1 MIVRAPGK
9 AMVFGEYAV
18 LDGAPAIVAA
28 VDRYAVARIPDAPP
42 EQRPTPFVARAV
54 EKALERLV
62 AEGREPPAYAPVVD
76 SSELHAPGSTGRKLG
91 LGSSAAVTV
100 AAHGAVLAAAGLS
113 LDEKRQ
119 TIFRACDAA
128 HAEAQGQR
136 GSGADVAAAVWGGVL
151 AFQRLRD
158 EEAPGGPLVVALT
171 WPSHLAATLV
181 DTGAAASTG
190 DRVARW
196 RTLAK
201 RRPAV
206 HGALLDRMRALA
218 AVVHATLST
227 SSESIVELV
236 GRWNDALDEL
246 ERLIDLPIRTPAHRR
261 VDELARACGGV
272 AKPSGA
278 GGGDLAICF
287 TSPDSAPSLRARLE
301 KEGFAPLPI
310 ALGAP
315 GVSIVPQGDLR

>member
-1 MIVRAPGK
+1 
-9 AMVFGEYAV
+9 
-18 LDGAPAIVAA
+18 
-28 VDRYAVARIPDAPP
+28 
-42 EQRPTPFVARAV
+42 VARAV

-62 AEGREPPAYAPVVD
+62 AEGREPPACAPVVD
-76 SSELHAPGSTGRKLG
+76 SSALFAAGGGGRKLG

-100 AAHGAVLAAAGLS
+100 AAHGAVLAAAGLP

-119 TIFRACDAA
+119 AIFRACDAA

-151 AFQRLRD
+151 AFQRPRD
-158 EEAPGGPLVVALT
+158 EESPGGPLVVALA
-171 WPSHLAATLV
+171 WPAHLAAILV

-196 RTLAK
+196 RTLAQ

-218 AVVHATLST
+218 AVVHATLAT
-227 SSESIVELV
+227 SAESIVELV
-236 GRWNDALDEL
+236 GRWNGALDEL

-261 VDELARACGGV
+261 ADELARAHGGA

-287 TSPDSAPSLRARLE
+287 CPPDSAAALRARLE
-301 KEGFAPLPI
+301 QEGLPPLPI
-310 ALGAP
+310 ALGGP
-315 GVSIVPQGDLR
+315 GLSVVPQGEPR